1 MNDELEQPFTEEDIT
16 KALAQM
22 CPTKPR
28 DPDGLPA
35 VFFQKHWQSVKM
47 GVLSICLHILNE
59 KGTIAPLNHTYIALI
74 PNIGKPTKVIDFR
87 PISLYNVLYRI
98 VTKL

>member
-1 MNDELEQPFTEEDIT
+1 
-16 KALAQM
+16 M
-22 CPTKPR
+22 CPTKAPG
-28 DPDGLPA
+28 PDGLRV

-47 GVLSICLHILNE
+47 RVISICLHILNE
-59 KGTIAPLNHTYIALI
+59 KGIIAPLNHTYIALI

-98 VTKL
+98 VTKIIAN